1 MNMGNKKTM
10 CGCPLIPWPFE
21 FAKPILVLR
30 ASKLNLS
37 TKATRLQSQVSSH
50 APIGAAITLKPS

>member
-1 MNMGNKKTM
+1 MSMGNKRTV

-21 FAKPILVLR
+21 FAKPILVLG

-37 TKATRLQSQVSSH
+37 AKATRLQSQVSSH
-50 APIGAAITLKPS
+50 APIGAAITLKAS